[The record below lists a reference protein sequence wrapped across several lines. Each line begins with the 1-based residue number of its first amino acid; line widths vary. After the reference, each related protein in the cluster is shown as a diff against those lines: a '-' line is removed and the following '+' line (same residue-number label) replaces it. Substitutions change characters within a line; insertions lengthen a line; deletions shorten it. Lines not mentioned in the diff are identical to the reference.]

1 VLDPVQQAGGLLDAR
16 IDAANDAVKLF
27 QSQMDDMDQRLTLRE
42 DYLRKQFS
50 SLELALQ
57 QSQAQSSDLASRLAS
72 LPGA

>member
-1 VLDPVQQAGGLLDAR
+1 
-16 IDAANDAVKLF
+16 
-27 QSQMDDMDQRLTLRE
+27 MDDMDQRLTLRE